1 MRGTKAKRLRRE
13 RYAQIE
19 EAFDALLPTNERKKQ
34 EINSNRRI
42 IIVEGTK
49 FDDVLEV
56 EISTE
61 EEELKKVRAAW
72 ATLHPGDSIVN
83 LIRMIKKNEE

>member
-19 EAFDALLPTNERKKQ
+19 EALDALLPTNERKKQ
-34 EINSNRRI
+34 ETNNRRV
-42 IIVEGTK
+42 IIVEGTR
-49 FDDVLEV
+49 FDDILKV

-61 EEELKKVRAAW
+61 EEELEKVRSVW

-83 LIRMIKKNEE
+83 LIRMIKKDEE

>member
-19 EAFDALLPTNERKKQ
+19 QAFDALLPVNERKNQ
-34 EINSNRRI
+34 ETNNNRRV

-49 FDDVLEV
+49 FDDILEV

-61 EEELKKVRAAW
+61 EEELEKVRAVW
-72 ATLHPGDSIVN
+72 TVLHPGDSIVN
-83 LIRMIKKNEE
+83 LIRMIKKDDK

>member
-19 EAFDALLPTNERKKQ
+19 EALDALLPTNERKKQ
-34 EINSNRRI
+34 ETNNRRV
-42 IIVEGTK
+42 IIVEGTR
-49 FDDVLEV
+49 FDDILKV

-61 EEELKKVRAAW
+61 EEELEKVRSAW

-83 LIRMIKKNEE
+83 LIRMIKKDEE

>member
-19 EAFDALLPTNERKKQ
+19 EALDALLPTNERKKQ
-34 EINSNRRI
+34 ETNNRRV
-42 IIVEGTK
+42 IIVEGTR
-49 FDDVLEV
+49 FDDILKV

-61 EEELKKVRAAW
+61 EEELEKVRAAW

-83 LIRMIKKNEE
+83 LIRMIKKDEE